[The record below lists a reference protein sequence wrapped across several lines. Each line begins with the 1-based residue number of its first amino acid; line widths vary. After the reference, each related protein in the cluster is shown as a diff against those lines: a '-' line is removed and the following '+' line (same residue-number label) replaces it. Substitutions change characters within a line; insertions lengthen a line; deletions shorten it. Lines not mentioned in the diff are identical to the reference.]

1 MDVEGLRWGHI
12 RGGNQGNMERQ
23 HHGCMW
29 GDLGLWGPGGH
40 GGDSMGTCSRGDLRP
55 WGHRRASMEMFLGGL
70 KAMLCP
76 QRDTWGS
83 QRGCD
88 GDTSW
93 VDLMLMGT

>member
-1 MDVEGLRWGHI
+1 MGTHPG
-12 RGGNQGNMERQ
+12 GGNQGNMERQ

>member
-1 MDVEGLRWGHI
+1 
-12 RGGNQGNMERQ
+12 
-23 HHGCMW
+23 
-29 GDLGLWGPGGH
+29 
-40 GGDSMGTCSRGDLRP
+40 MGTCSRGDLRP

-83 QRGCD
+83 QRGCE